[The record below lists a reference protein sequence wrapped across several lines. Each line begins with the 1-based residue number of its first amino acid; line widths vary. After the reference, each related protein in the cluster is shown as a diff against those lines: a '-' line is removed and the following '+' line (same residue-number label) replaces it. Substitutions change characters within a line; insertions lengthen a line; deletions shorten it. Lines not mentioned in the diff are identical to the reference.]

1 MAGPLLSS
9 KYRLPIQRAGA
20 VARPRLTDRLDAAA
34 RGPLTVVSA
43 PAGFGKTTLV
53 STWLASATTNGSSV
67 AWLSL
72 DHRDNDPA
80 LFWTYLVTAM
90 RAAVPELG
98 EAALPL
104 FASPAAATDAALA
117 ALLNEIET
125 LPHDLVLA
133 LDDYHV
139 IESSEV
145 HEQVA
150 FVLTHQPPQLH
161 LVIVTRVDPPLPLA
175 QPRARGQLIEVR
187 ANELRFTSDEA
198 ASYLNESMRLQL
210 SDDDVAA
217 LEGRTE
223 GWIAALQLAALSL
236 QGRTDTSAFIAGF
249 AGDDRYIVD
258 YLAEEVLSRQPADVR
273 NFLLE
278 TSILERL
285 TGPLC
290 DTVTGRRTGKAT
302 LIALE
307 RANIFLVPLD
317 DQRRWYRY
325 HHLFAD
331 VLQAHLLDERPD
343 AVAELHRRAS
353 TWFEAND
360 DTPSAISHA
369 LAGGDTDRAADL
381 MELAMPRMRRERR
394 EADLARWMRA
404 LPDDLVRTRPVLAVA
419 FVGALA
425 QGAKFDTIAERLDQ
439 VETLVRSS
447 DGSWPD
453 RPPAH
458 VVVADLAHYRSLPAH
473 VAMYRAALALASG
486 DLDGTIAHARH
497 ALTVAPPE
505 DPLARAAAGALA
517 GLASWTTGDLAG
529 AFAAYT
535 ESVVGLT
542 NAEFRADVLG
552 CTITLGDIQ
561 RSQGQLG
568 VALRTYRQALEV
580 SAATPGAEPLRGTA
594 DMQIGIAGVLLER
607 DDLAG
612 AHECLAISQQL
623 GEPNGLP
630 QNAYRWRLVLA
641 RLRAAEGDLDGALT
655 LLDEAERVYDG
666 DFSPDVAPVAATRAR
681 LWIRRGELAL
691 ARQWAAQS
699 QLGPDDAVSYL
710 REYEHLTLARLL
722 IAEHRRDGHDIDGA
736 LGLLERLLSAAE
748 VGGRAASVIEAL
760 LLQALAHSAAGDA
773 TAAVVPL
780 ARAVALGEPEGYV
793 RVFIDEGP
801 TLTRLLKAVR
811 RQPSAPGYV
820 NRLIAAAT
828 TIATAA
834 TGAQPLVEPLSE
846 RELEVLRLLG
856 GDLGGPEIARHL
868 SVSLNTV
875 RTHTKSIY
883 AKLGTTSRRAAVHRA
898 RALNLIPGG

>member
-1 MAGPLLSS
+1 VAGPLLSS
-9 KYRLPIQRAGA
+9 KYRLPIQRDGA
-20 VARPRLTDRLDAAA
+20 VARQRLTDRLDAAI

-43 PAGFGKTTLV
+43 PAGFGKTTLI
-53 STWLASATTNGSSV
+53 SNWLVPAATNGSSV

-90 RAAVPELG
+90 RAALPDLG

-104 FASPAAATDAALA
+104 FASRAASTDAALA
-117 ALLNEIET
+117 ALLNDLET

-139 IESSEV
+139 IESPEV
-145 HEQVA
+145 HEGMA
-150 FVLTHQPPQLH
+150 FVLEHQPPQLH

-175 QPRARGQLIEVR
+175 QLRARGRLVEVR
-187 ANELRFTSDEA
+187 AEELRFTPDEA
-198 ASYLNESMRLQL
+198 ANYLNESMDLRL

-236 QGRTDTSAFIAGF
+236 QGRTDASAFIAGF
-249 AGDDRYIVD
+249 AGEDQYIVD

-273 NFLLE
+273 DFLLA

-290 DTVTGRRTGKAT
+290 DAVTGRTAGKAT

-307 RANIFLVPLD
+307 RANLFLVPLD

-331 VLQAHLLDERPD
+331 VLQAHLIDERPD
-343 AVAELHRRAS
+343 EVAELHLRAS
-353 TWFEAND
+353 AWFEAND
-360 DTPSAISHA
+360 DTLSAISHA
-369 LAGGDTDRAADL
+369 LAGGDTGRAADL

-439 VETLVRSS
+439 VEALVRSA
-447 DGSWPD
+447 DGTWPQH
-453 RPPAH
+453 PPAH
-458 VVVADLAHYRSLPAH
+458 VIVADLDHYRSLPAH
-473 VAMYRAALALASG
+473 VAMYRAALALATG

-497 ALTVAPPE
+497 ALSVAPSQ
-505 DPLARAAAGALA
+505 DPLVRAAAGALA
-517 GLASWTTGDLAG
+517 GLASWNTGDLAG
-529 AFAAYT
+529 AYAAYT
-535 ESVVGLT
+535 ESVAGLT
-542 NAEFRADVLG
+542 SAGFRADVLG
-552 CTITLGDIQ
+552 CTITLGDLQ
-561 RSQGQLG
+561 RTQGQLG
-568 VALRTYRQALEV
+568 AALRTYRQALEL
-580 SAATPGAEPLRGTA
+580 AASTPGTEPLRGTA
-594 DMQIGIAGVLLER
+594 DMQVGIAGVLLER

-612 AHECLAISQQL
+612 ARECLAISQQL

-630 QNAYRWRLVLA
+630 QNAYRWRVVSA
-641 RLRAAEGDLDGALT
+641 RLRAAEGDLDGALA

-681 LWIRRGELAL
+681 LWIRRDELAL
-691 ARQWAAQS
+691 ARQWAEGR
-699 QLGPDDAVSYL
+699 QLSPDDGPSHVL
-710 REYEHLTLARLL
+710 EYEHLTLARLL
-722 IAEHRRDGHDIDGA
+722 TAEYRRDGGDIDGA
-736 LGLLERLLSAAE
+736 LGLLDRLLSAAE
-748 VGGRAASVIEAL
+748 DGGRTASVIEVL
-760 LLQALAHSAAGDA
+760 LLQASALQAVHSAS
-773 TAAVVPL
+773 AAVASL
-780 ARAVALGEPEGYV
+780 GRAVTLAEPEGYV
-793 RVFIDEGP
+793 RLFTDEGP
-801 TLTRLLKAVR
+801 GVAALLKTLR

-820 NRLIAAAT
+820 NRLVAAT
-828 TIATAA
+828 TTIAAS
-834 TGAQPLVEPLSE
+834 TGAAQPLVEPLSE

-883 AKLGTTSRRAAVHRA
+883 SKLGTTSRRAAVHRA
-898 RALNLIPGG
+898 RDLNLIPGG

>member
-9 KYRLPIQRAGA
+9 KYRLPVERAGA
-20 VARPRLTDRLDAAA
+20 ITRQRLIDRLDAAI
-34 RGPLTVVSA
+34 RVPLTVVSS
-43 PAGFGKTTLV
+43 PAGFGKTTLI
-53 STWLASATTNGSSV
+53 SGWLASARSGGSTA

-90 RAAVPELG
+90 RAAVPDLG
-98 EAALPL
+98 EAALAL
-104 FASPAAATDAALA
+104 FASSAAPTDAALTT
-117 ALLNEIET
+117 LLNEIET
-125 LPHDLVLA
+125 LPNELVLA

-145 HEQVA
+145 HQGMT
-150 FVLTHQPPQLH
+150 FVLEHQPPQLH
-161 LVIVTRVDPPLPLA
+161 LIIVTRVDPPLPLA
-175 QPRARGQLIEVR
+175 QLRARGQLVEVR
-187 ANELRFTSDEA
+187 ANDLRFTSDET
-198 ASYLNESMRLQL
+198 SDYLLHSMDLRL
-210 SDDDVAA
+210 SGDDVAA

-236 QGRTDTSAFIAGF
+236 QGRTDASAFIAGF
-249 AGDDRYIVD
+249 AGDDQYIVD

-273 NFLLE
+273 DFLLE

-290 DTVTGRRTGKAT
+290 DAVTERRAGKDT
-302 LIALE
+302 LVALE
-307 RANIFLVPLD
+307 RANLFLVPLD
-317 DQRRWYRY
+317 DRRRWYRY

-343 AVAELHRRAS
+343 EVAELHRRAS
-353 TWFEAND
+353 AWFEAND
-360 DTPSAISHA
+360 DTLSAISHA
-369 LAGGDTDRAADL
+369 LAGSDTGRAADL

-404 LPDDLVRTRPVLAVA
+404 LPDELVRTRPVLAVA
-419 FVGALA
+419 FVGALV
-425 QGAKFDTIAERLDQ
+425 QGAKFGTVAERLDQ
-439 VETLVRSS
+439 VEALVRSA
-447 DGSWPD
+447 DGAWPE

-458 VVVADLAHYRSLPAH
+458 VVVADQDHYRALPAH
-473 VAMYRAALALASG
+473 VAMYRAALALANG

-497 ALTVAPPE
+497 ALGVAPPD

-517 GLASWTTGDLAG
+517 GLASWSAGDLAG
-529 AFAAYT
+529 AYDAYT

-542 NAEFRADVLG
+542 SAGFRADVLG
-552 CTITLGDIQ
+552 CTITLGDLQ
-561 RSQGQLG
+561 RTQGQLG
-568 VALRTYRQALEV
+568 AALRTYRQALEL
-580 SAATPGAEPLRGTA
+580 AASEPGAGPLRGTA
-594 DMQIGIAGVLLER
+594 DMQVGIAGVLLER

-612 AHECLAISQQL
+612 AQECLGISRQL

-630 QNAYRWRLVLA
+630 QNAYRWRVVSA
-641 RLRAAEGDLDGALT
+641 RLRTAEGDLDGALAV
-655 LLDEAERVYDG
+655 LDEAERVYDG

-691 ARQWAAQS
+691 ARQWAQGR
-699 QLGPDDAVSYL
+699 QLSRDDGASYA

-722 IAEHRRDGHDIDGA
+722 IAEYNRDGGDIEGA
-736 LGLLERLLSAAE
+736 LGLLDRLLSAAE
-748 VGGRAASVIEAL
+748 DGGRTASVIEAL
-760 LLQALAHSAAGDA
+760 VLRAIALSAAG
-773 TAAVVPL
+773 AAPAAL
-780 ARAVALGEPEGYV
+780 ASLRRAVTLAEPEGYI
-793 RVFIDEGP
+793 RLFADEGP
-801 TLTRLLKAVR
+801 ALTALLTTLR

-820 NRLIAAAT
+820 NRLIAAT
-828 TIATAA
+828 TATAA
-834 TGAQPLVEPLSE
+834 STSASQPLVEPLSA

-883 AKLGTTSRRAAVHRA
+883 SKLGTTSRRAAVRRA
-898 RALNLIPGG
+898 RELNLIPG

>member
-1 MAGPLLSS
+1 VVGPLLSS
-9 KYRLPIQRAGA
+9 KYRLPVRRAGA
-20 VARPRLTDRLDAAA
+20 IPRQRLTDRLDAAI

-43 PAGFGKTTLV
+43 PAGFGKTTLI
-53 STWLASATTNGSSV
+53 SNWLGPAARKGTRV

-72 DHRDNDPA
+72 DQRDNDPA

-98 EAALPL
+98 DAALPL
-104 FASPAAATDAALA
+104 FASPAASTGAALA

-145 HEQVA
+145 HA
-150 FVLTHQPPQLH
+150 GMTFVLEHQPPQLH
-161 LVIVTRVDPPLPLA
+161 LILITRVDPALPLA
-175 QPRARGQLIEVR
+175 QLRARGQLVELR
-187 ANELRFTSDEA
+187 ANQLRFTSEEA
-198 ASYLNESMRLQL
+198 ANYLNDSMDLRL

-236 QGRTDTSAFIAGF
+236 RGRTDVSAFIAGF
-249 AGDDRYIVD
+249 AGDDQYIVD

-273 NFLLE
+273 DFLLD

-290 DTVTGRRTGKAT
+290 DAVTGRRAGKAM
-302 LIALE
+302 LVALE
-307 RANIFLVPLD
+307 RANLFLVPLD

-331 VLQAHLLDERPD
+331 VLQAHLLDERPY
-343 AVAELHRRAS
+343 AISQLHRRAS
-353 TWFEAND
+353 DWFEAND
-360 DTPSAISHA
+360 DTLSAISHA
-369 LAGGDTDRAADL
+369 LAGGDTGRAADL

-439 VETLVRSS
+439 VEALVRST
-447 DGSWPD
+447 DGTWAEH
-453 RPPAH
+453 PPAH
-458 VVVADLAHYRSLPAH
+458 VVVADQAHYRSLPAH

-486 DLDGTIAHARH
+486 DLDGTIAYARQ
-497 ALTVAPPE
+497 ALSLAPPE

-517 GLASWTTGDLAG
+517 GLASWSTGDLAG
-529 AFAAYT
+529 AYAAYT

-542 NAEFRADVLG
+542 SAGFRADVLG

-561 RSQGQLG
+561 RTQGQLG
-568 VALRTYRQALEV
+568 AAMRTYRQALEA
-580 SAATPGAEPLRGTA
+580 SAHGAEPLRGTA
-594 DMQIGIAGVLLER
+594 DMQVGLAGVLLER

-612 AHECLAISQQL
+612 ARECLAISQQL
-623 GEPNGLP
+623 GEANGLP
-630 QNAYRWRLVLA
+630 QNAYRWRVVSA
-641 RLRAAEGDLDGALT
+641 RLRAAEGHLDGALA

-681 LWIRRGELAL
+681 LWIHRGELGL
-691 ARQWAAQS
+691 AHQWAQQR
-699 QLGPDDAVSYL
+699 QLSPDDSPCYL

-722 IAEHRRDGHDIDGA
+722 IAEYRRNGRDVDAA
-736 LGLLERLLSAAE
+736 LGLLHRLLDAAAD
-748 VGGRAASVIEAL
+748 GGRVASLIEAL
-760 LLQALAHSAAGDA
+760 LLQAIALSIAGSAPAALASLH
-773 TAAVVPL
+773 
-780 ARAVALGEPEGYV
+780 RAVTLAEPEGYV
-793 RVFIDEGP
+793 RLFTDEGS
-801 TLTRLLKAVR
+801 TLAALLKALR
-811 RQPSAPGYV
+811 RQQSAPGYV
-820 NRLIAAAT
+820 NRLIAATT
-828 TIATAA
+828 TIAIPI
-834 TGAQPLVEPLSE
+834 GSAQPLVEPLSE

-898 RALNLIPGG
+898 RELDLIPGSG